1 MNPTD
6 TTAKQTATPPP
17 PGIPVGVWITRCQVF
32 QLADG
37 SYLLKPKKPIMRASA
52 KETSRATGLSC
63 KTLARLAEAGFIRCC
78 KPTERLI
85 MYYPAEVE
93 AFIRET
99 EKDPDYWTPER
110 RRQYG
115 LGRVGKP

>member
-1 MNPTD
+1 M
-6 TTAKQTATPPP
+6 TTTTEATPEKATPL

-32 QLADG
+32 ALADG
-37 SYLLKPKKPIMRASA
+37 SFLLKPKRPVLRAGA
-52 KETSRATGLSC
+52 KDTSKLTGLSS

-78 KPTERLI
+78 WPTARMP

-99 EKDPDYWTPER
+99 EKDPDYWTSER

-115 LGRVGKP
+115 LGRLRKK